1 MLVEVRV
8 KKRGEASQDPGNLMV
23 NTARPLYKL
32 EVSCFFFLSPAKGNV
47 VSTPHPLG
55 ILSLVARL
63 CQAWHP
69 SHWNER
75 WLKKKLLFVCHT
87 LSKECQ
93 RQHSPSNF
101 LGLAQVLGLRF
112 LIQLQKM
119 NFVNLML
126 VFLKRFFFL
135 LFSIINAI
143 SLSSTSLL
151 NAELNYT
158 LNFLL

>member
-1 MLVEVRV
+1 MIQTHETIHILPVSLSNQESAGFKNKILLMLVEIRV

-75 WLKKKLLFVCHT
+75 WLKKKVLFVCHT

-93 RQHSPSNF
+93 R
-101 LGLAQVLGLRF
+101 
-112 LIQLQKM
+112 
-119 NFVNLML
+119 
-126 VFLKRFFFL
+126 
-135 LFSIINAI
+135 
-143 SLSSTSLL
+143 
-151 NAELNYT
+151 
-158 LNFLL
+158 